1 MQNFVVSVKHY
12 DPLDCNLPG
21 SSIHGILQMRIL
33 EWVAMPT
40 LPDPGVEPET
50 PMSLALHADSLPTYI
65 SSNSVQGFP
74 FFFFFFFLSDNH
86 SKRCVMITYHGFDFH
101 FPNSDA
107 GHLFMYLLDICMS
120 SLEKK
125 SIQLCFAQF
134 LIELSIFPQSCMSSL
149 YILNINPSSD
159 VWFAN
164 IFHVM

>member
-12 DPLDCNLPG
+12 DPLDYNLPG

-40 LPDPGVEPET
+40 LPNPGVEPET
-50 PMSLALHADSLPTYI
+50 PMSLALQADSLPTYI

-74 FFFFFFFLSDNH
+74 FFFLLFFFLSDNH
-86 SKRCVMITYHGFDFH
+86 SKRGVMITYHGFYFH

-120 SLEKK
+120 SLEK
-125 SIQLCFAQF
+125 SLF
-134 LIELSIFPQSCMSSL
+134 SCAL
-149 YILNINPSSD
+149 PN
-159 VWFAN
+159 F
-164 IFHVM
+164 